1 MSEIDIIKQKYEM
14 LRSAM
19 DERLNRL
26 WAASEALV
34 IGWGGATLVAEAT
47 GISRATISAGI
58 QELKELGLVPPMQA
72 TPQQPSPRPRQVQ
85 GRDRIR
91 RPGGGAKLT
100 EIKDAAIVP
109 ALEKLLTHDVGGDPM
124 SDRKWV
130 RSSLRQLCKW
140 LEEDGHPTSPPVVSR
155 LLKDMGYS
163 LKANERKQGQ
173 SRPNCPERDEQFRYI
188 ASQRETFSA
197 AGWPIISVDTKKK
210 ELIGNFRNEG
220 KAYCKEAEKVD
231 EHDFPSAAECRAVPF
246 GVYELI
252 RNKGHVYV
260 GVSNDTPDFAVVSMA
275 KWWDQEG
282 RAAYP
287 RTDRLLILADG
298 GGSNGCR
305 ALAWKCNL
313 QTLVSDIFGLT
324 LTVCHYPAGCSKWN
338 PVEHR
343 LFSQISRNWRGKPLR
358 SLDIMLGYIR
368 GTRTETG
375 LEVTAHLDEAFYKK
389 SVRYSHQDVD
399 RLSLKAHDICP
410 QRNYTISPQAGTPHS
425 PLIGGGCSHDLY
437 LVAEAAGGDDE
448 TDRCGRYPEDYCS
461 EASVLKAIPAI

>member
-1 MSEIDIIKQKYEM
+1 MSELDVIKQKYEM

-34 IGWGGATLVAEAT
+34 IDWGGATLVAEAT
-47 GISRATISAGI
+47 GISQATIRAGI
-58 QELKELGLVPPMQA
+58 QELKELGLVPAMQA
-72 TPQQPSPRPRQVQ
+72 TPRQPLPRPRRVQ
-85 GRDRIR
+85 SRDRLR

-100 EIKDAAIVP
+100 EVKDPAIVP
-109 ALEKLLTHDVGGDPM
+109 TLEKLLTHEVGGDPM

-140 LEEDGHPTSPPVVSR
+140 LKEDGHPTSPAVVRR
-155 LLKDMGYS
+155 LLGNMGYS
-163 LKANERKQGQ
+163 LKANERKRGQ
-173 SRPNCPERDEQFRYI
+173 SRPNCPERDEQFRHI
-188 ASQRETFSA
+188 ASQRETFGA

-210 ELIGNFRNEG
+210 ELIGNFRRDG
-220 KAYCKEAEKVD
+220 KVWCKEAEKVD

-246 GVYELI
+246 GIYELI

-260 GVSNDTPDFAVVSMA
+260 GVSNDTPEFAAVSIA

-305 ALAWKCNL
+305 ARAWKCNL
-313 QTLVSDIFGLT
+313 QTLVSDRFSLT
-324 LTVCHYPAGCSKWN
+324 LTVCHYPVGCSKWN

-343 LFSQISRNWRGKPLR
+343 LFSQISRNWQGKPLR
-358 SLDIMLGYIR
+358 TSDIMMGYIR

-389 SVRYSHQDVD
+389 SVQYSHKDVD

-410 QRNYTISPQAGTPHS
+410 QWNYTISPQADMPR
-425 PLIGGGCSHDLY
+425 PALVGGSCSQDLR
-437 LVAEAAGGDDE
+437 LVAEAARGGDE
-448 TDRCGRYPEDYCS
+448 ADRWGRFPGNNYPE
-461 EASVLKAIPAI
+461 ASDLKATPAI